1 MTNPAEIKCVAIDD
15 EMSAIKVIR
24 HLASQVPY
32 LKFVGGYISP
42 VEGLTMA
49 RTLEAD
55 IVFLDIQMPE
65 INGLDLLKHLPAQ
78 CSVILTTAYSQ
89 YAIDGF
95 NLDVTDYLL
104 KPISLP
110 RFLKAVEKAR
120 NQLLRAVP
128 AATAIET
135 QPDFLLVKGDAKGKF
150 IKVGYQDIDYIEGRK
165 NYVAIIC
172 GRQSIITLITIK
184 ELEEKLPA
192 GRFVRIHK
200 SCIVSIDKID
210 SIEGNLVRLKSGTVA
225 DLVIGNTYRESFFER
240 MNGKTR

>member
-15 EMSAIKVIR
+15 EQSAIKVLR

-49 RTLEAD
+49 RSLEAD

-65 INGLDLLKHLPAQ
+65 INGLDLLKHLPVR

-104 KPISLP
+104 KPISFP

-120 NQLLRAVP
+120 NQLLHTAS
-128 AATAIET
+128 ATAIET

-150 IKVGYQDIDYIEGRK
+150 IKVDYRDIDYIEGRK

-172 GRQSIITLITIK
+172 GTQSIITLITIK

-192 GRFVRIHK
+192 DRFVRIHK
-200 SCIVSIDKID
+200 SCIVSIDKIE
-210 SIEGNLVRLKSGTVA
+210 SIEGNLVRLKPKTPSE
-225 DLVIGNTYRESFFER
+225 LVIGNTYRESFFER
-240 MNGKTR
+240 MNGKRK

>member
-1 MTNPAEIKCVAIDD
+1 MINPAEIKCVAIDD
-15 EMSAIKVIR
+15 EQSAIKVLR

-65 INGLDLLKHLPAQ
+65 INGLDLLKHLPAR

-104 KPISLP
+104 KPISFP
-110 RFLKAVEKAR
+110 RFLKAVEKAKD
-120 NQLLRAVP
+120 QLLRTAPVTAV
-128 AATAIET
+128 ET

-150 IKVGYQDIDYIEGRK
+150 IKIDYRDIDFIEGRK

-172 GRQSIITLITIK
+172 GKQSILTLITIK

-192 GRFVRIHK
+192 DRFVRIHK

-210 SIEGNLVRLKSGTVA
+210 SIEGNLVRLKSKTPS

-240 MNGKTR
+240 MNGKRK

>member
-15 EMSAIKVIR
+15 ELSAIKVIR

-65 INGLDLLKHLPAQ
+65 INGLDLLKHLPAR

-120 NQLLRAVP
+120 NQLLLAAP
-128 AATAIET
+128 ATAIET

-150 IKVGYQDIDYIEGRK
+150 IKVDYRDIDYIEGRK

-172 GRQSIITLITIK
+172 GQQSLLTLITIK

-192 GRFVRIHK
+192 DRFVRIHK
-200 SCIVSIDKID
+200 SCIVSIDKIE
-210 SIEGNLVRLKSGTVA
+210 SIEGNIVRLKSRA
-225 DLVIGNTYRESFFER
+225 ASDLVIGNTYRESFFER